1 MILTTTKLRRDGKW
15 QLTGWVTFHTLLI
28 LAALGGL
35 PYIVIWS
42 VAGGRPREH
51 VVHQGMACYPDG
63 SAHFEL
69 WTQPWQ
75 SGNQAWMPSLFL
87 SITNPVKKDLTFPE
101 AKAIDVGWDLAVGRG
116 GQLLLCVLAYPVI
129 RKALLLDVE
138 RRPTTFRLFSAVA
151 FDRISIVTLYALGTG
166 QAHTRR
172 PDRWSRPLMA
182 RSGLYTAATF
192 IVTYLLAWPTFL
204 SVMTG
209 YAAEFQAYVRNPQDT
224 DVVVKYDQF
233 DPSLRAPSY
242 ILLDG
247 HRVGL
252 PDRDPLHLDGKDLDE
267 FDSSVS
273 SHNIYANRFTLSNY
287 FTTLRELEKSLND
300 SSGGKW
306 NWTNGSQL
314 TFDLQAHDGVVE
326 AISQYGDYSLSFP
339 ETITSTEQVV
349 SNLTLFLSDSETAQ
363 IVSLAPPPLHAHYNL
378 LGGGETYFYIGNTEY
393 NASWMSNSSNIS
405 CQASGSY
412 RWGFSTE
419 LLLTFTFTTAIYII
433 LVTLLHW
440 LAHIYSQADRYDN
453 GVSVYRDVLDLAEEL
468 KVQLGDEVQGM
479 SARDLE
485 ERVNDAKGAI
495 QLDVRDLSMS
505 RREEHKASTASLS
518 MW

>member
-1 MILTTTKLRRDGKW
+1 
-15 QLTGWVTFHTLLI
+15 
-28 LAALGGL
+28 
-35 PYIVIWS
+35 
-42 VAGGRPREH
+42 
-51 VVHQGMACYPDG
+51 
-63 SAHFEL
+63 
-69 WTQPWQ
+69 
-75 SGNQAWMPSLFL
+75 
-87 SITNPVKKDLTFPE
+87 
-101 AKAIDVGWDLAVGRG
+101 
-116 GQLLLCVLAYPVI
+116 
-129 RKALLLDVE
+129 
-138 RRPTTFRLFSAVA
+138 
-151 FDRISIVTLYALGTG
+151 
-166 QAHTRR
+166 
-172 PDRWSRPLMA
+172 
-182 RSGLYTAATF
+182 
-192 IVTYLLAWPTFL
+192 
-204 SVMTG
+204 MTG
-209 YAAEFQAYVRNPQDT
+209 YAAELQAYVRNPQDT
-224 DVVVKYDQF
+224 DVLVKYGEN

-252 PDRDPLHLDGKDLDE
+252 PDRDPLYLDGKDLDE

-273 SHNIYANRFTLSNY
+273 SHNIYANRFTLLYY

-314 TFDLQAHDGVVE
+314 TLDLQAHDGVVE

-363 IVSLAPPPLHAHYNL
+363 IVSLAAPPLHAHYNL

-393 NASWMSNSSNIS
+393 NASWMSNSSNIF
-405 CQASGSY
+405 CQGSGSY

-419 LLLTFTFTTAIYII
+419 LLLTFTFTTAVYII
-433 LVTLLHW
+433 LVILLHW
-440 LAHIYSQADRYDN
+440 LAHIYSQADRYDY

-479 SARDLE
+479 SARDLD

-495 QLDVRDLSMS
+495 QLDVHDLSMS